1 MKVRARKLLSL
12 LLTLAMVAGMFV
24 LPASATADMELD
36 MATSAASALT
46 DLSGDFTW
54 SAGTGTGDSVATDK
68 GYMFS
73 DSYTGSKS
81 VKWNGTSN
89 ANGSRRTLDFTTTA
103 QATVKVWW
111 YMAKAGAKLCIWT
124 GSSTTATS
132 GTDAAESNPSYA
144 ITTFE
149 NVPAGAVKLG
159 FTAEKGQVFKI
170 EVSYGSGD
178 PDAPKNT
185 ITKGAATNGSF
196 TVAVGSAEV
205 TEAAEGATVTV
216 TAAPSSGYKVTKVT
230 YTPDGGTET
239 VAFEKEVNVYT
250 FKMPNKAV
258 TVNVTFEEGH
268 VATPQTYKLSTTITA
283 MNTAGYADAEPL
295 LVGPVYNSGYFSIAA
310 DTATDGLQYRNN
322 KGTLYLEVG
331 AAVHNNGIE
340 FTVESTANVTVKVS
354 STGSNNWS
362 VAALKK
368 DGENQ
373 VIATS
378 VPGSATV
385 NLYADGDLSGAAA
398 TAGSDAKV
406 AHIKTAKE
414 ATLTYT
420 GLTAGTYRLYS
431 PAVTNYDETNNP
443 SGRGFRVYDIVVV
456 EADAEKKP
464 DVEDKEVT
472 KVTVSPAT
480 ASLAVGETANLTFE
494 VLPVDALNR
503 QVTWTSSDTN
513 VATVEVVKG
522 KVVVTAVAEGEA
534 EITATSV
541 KTASVSGK
549 CTVTVTADKSLKSL
563 SASPASVTLKT
574 GATADVTI
582 TAEPTNT
589 DDTLTVISSDESV
602 ATAALNGKKVT
613 ITANGTKAGNA
624 TITVSGTTATDV
636 TVEIPV
642 TVELKKMKDS
652 GSAQQ
657 SGVYKPGFAGFTAKA
672 KAVDA
677 DTGADI
683 PGVTYTYS
691 VNGRDGEYTTTV
703 PSISKPGMVTY
714 FYKATATGYE
724 DFTSTVGRNMTV
736 SKGEPELSITAVPN
750 RVKTTVDA
758 DRYTIITVDC
768 TNIEGANV
776 NNIKVSGKNLTADQE
791 LLANRFV
798 KQSDGVYKV
807 NFPEPDVSEAEYVF
821 TASFGGNDYYE
832 AATDQTARV
841 TVVNSSVVD
850 RTYKLT
856 YDAKT
861 IRITYT
867 SSGSTDDAVLLGAG
881 VEAEAIVP
889 EGKEFVKW
897 VSADLNPTDENWDT
911 QNPTKFAMPGHNVTL
926 SVVFQDKGEEPTPVN
941 RTALVGAL
949 RTAEAYAEIPVVDTD
964 AANVNKGEKWVEK
977 ADKDAFIAAIA
988 KAQAV
993 SSNEKATQ
1001 DEVYKAVEDLDK
1013 ATDAFTAA
1021 WKDGAK
1027 ATGST
1032 EPTTNEYVFDP
1043 TTYTAAADKETLTAA
1058 EVTGDVFGITGTVM
1072 KRVSS
1077 SSGKVYAVDTDKPSN
1092 GGAVTIKIPAG
1103 ATATVVAQVA
1113 SNGGSNT
1120 SNFELQKDGVK
1131 VNNEES
1137 LDTVTG
1143 STDAAV
1149 TVNYTGLAEGTYS
1162 LLTPAGAANANR
1174 GLRVVKITV
1183 SITTAGGDA
1192 PVVPD
1197 SEARKALKEAVAAAK
1212 AAVEA
1217 VKVSA
1222 DGEDISTS
1230 EQWVTEAIKT
1240 AYENAIELAEAKANS
1255 SRFDDEAL
1263 TAAKTMLEN
1272 STNVFEAAKRD
1283 GKKSSSSSGGSSSG
1297 NVPTTGGGTTVTNP
1311 DGSKTNT
1318 KTNKTNG
1325 TVTETTTWPNGDKKV
1340 VVTKKDGT
1348 VTETF
1353 TKKDGSKSE
1362 TVTNPDGS
1370 STSTVTDTKGIK
1382 TETAVSASGE
1392 TSAKV
1397 TLPNRVDK
1405 AIVTIPVKDVTEGT
1419 VAVIVDA
1426 KGNETVIKTA
1436 VATENGLE
1444 LLVSGNVSVKIKDN
1458 AKSFQDVADGYWAK
1472 DAVDFVSSREIFKG
1486 TTDVTFSPLDTVDRG
1501 MMATVL
1507 YRLAD
1512 GKAEGENIFSDVAA
1526 GTWYTDAVV
1535 WANRSGVVNGYTD
1548 KTFGPADAVTREQ
1561 MATMLFRYAKVMG
1574 MDVSAKGDLSKFSDA
1589 NDVSSWAGEAMTW
1602 AVGVNLI
1609 NGVADPVTGT
1619 ILAPAKTASRAEV
1632 ATIMQRMVKLMMQ

>member
-24 LPASATADMELD
+24 LPASAAGGSITGATTDAYFTVGSDMTADTKQS
-36 MATSAASALT
+36 ATYSDLGKLQSSWKAGGGTKASNPGRYI
-46 DLSGDFTW
+46 S
-54 SAGTGTGDSVATDK
+54 
-68 GYMFS
+68 
-73 DSYTGSKS
+73 
-81 VKWNGTSN
+81 
-89 ANGSRRTLDFTTTA
+89 FTTGAAATA
-103 QATVKVWW
+103 KVWW
-111 YMAKAGAKLCIWT
+111 YSKEAPVLAGVADSTVVATGVTSSGDTGTGSAAAGITSFAIEKAGTYYIAC
-124 GSSTTATS
+124 
-132 GTDAAESNPSYA
+132 
-144 ITTFE
+144 
-149 NVPAGAVKLG
+149 
-159 FTAEKGQVFKI
+159 GQAFRIFKV
-170 EVSYGSGD
+170 EVVEED
-178 PDAPKNT
+178 VNPDAPKNA
-185 ITKGAATNGSF
+185 ITKGNTTNGSY
-196 TVAVGSAEV
+196 TVKVGDAEV

-216 TAAPSSGYKVTKVT
+216 TASPSSGYKVTKVT
-230 YTPDGGTET
+230 YTPEGGAET
-239 VAFEKEVNVYT
+239 AATEKEVNVYT

-258 TVNVTFEEGH
+258 TVNVTFEAGH

-283 MNTAGYADAEPL
+283 MNAAGYKDAEPL
-295 LVGPVYNSGYFSIAA
+295 LVGPVYNSGYFSLAA

-340 FTVESTANVTVKVS
+340 FTVESTATVTVKVS
-354 STGSNNWS
+354 STGSSNWS

-373 VIATS
+373 VIQS
-378 VPGSATV
+378 KVDGSATV
-385 NLYADGDLSGAAA
+385 NVFADTDLSGAAA
-398 TAGSDAKV
+398 TVGTDAKV
-406 AHIKTAKE
+406 AHIMTAKE

-431 PAVTNYDETNNP
+431 PAVTNYNDTNNP
-443 SGRGFRVYDIVVV
+443 SGRGFRVYDIEVV

-464 DVEDKEVT
+464 DIEDKEVT
-472 KVTVSPAT
+472 KVTVTPAT
-480 ASLAVGETANLTFE
+480 ASIAVGETANLTFAVE
-494 VLPVDALNR
+494 PEDALNR
-503 QVTWTSSDTN
+503 QVTWSSSDTN

-541 KTASVSGK
+541 KTSSVSGK

-582 TAEPTNT
+582 TTTPSNT
-589 DDTLTVISSDESV
+589 DDTLTVKSSDESV
-602 ATAALNGKKVT
+602 ATATLNGKKVT
-613 ITANGTKAGNA
+613 ITSNSTKAGNA
-624 TITVSGTTATDV
+624 TITVAGTTASDV
-636 TVEIPV
+636 MVEIPV

-691 VNGRDGEYTTTV
+691 VNGRDGNYTSTV

-724 DFTSTVGRNMTV
+724 PFTSTVGRNMTV

-750 RVKTTVDA
+750 RVKTAVDA

-776 NNIKVSGKNLTADQE
+776 NNIEVSGKNLTANQE

-807 NFPEPDVSEAEYVF
+807 SFPEPDVSEAEYVF
-821 TASFGGNDYYE
+821 TASFGGNDYYKE
-832 AATDQTARV
+832 ATDETARV

-897 VSADLNPTDENWDT
+897 VSADLTPTDENWDT
-911 QNPTKFAMPGHNVTL
+911 KNPTKFAMPGHDVTL
-926 SVVFQDKGEEPTPVN
+926 SVVFQDKGEEPAPVN

-949 RTAEAYAEIPVVDTD
+949 RTAEAYAEVPVVDTD

-977 ADKDAFIAAIA
+977 ADKDAFLAAIA

-1013 ATDAFTAA
+1013 ATDTFTAA

-1027 ATGST
+1027 STGST
-1032 EPTTNEYVFDP
+1032 EPSKPVENVLDSTTFSANG
-1043 TTYTAAADKETLTAA
+1043 ADKTPLTAA
-1058 EVTGDVFGITGTVM
+1058 EVAAPFGVEGDVV
-1072 KRVSS
+1072 KRSKSS
-1077 SSGKVYAVDTDKPSN
+1077 SDFSSVRALEVKKNEV
-1092 GGAVTIKIPAG
+1092 GAISLTVTANTTADVEIVLDG
-1103 ATATVVAQVA
+1103 ASTKGNATFA
-1113 SNGGSNT
+1113 
-1120 SNFELQKDGVK
+1120 LKKDGTAVENVEK
-1131 VNNEES
+1131 ITEAANKP
-1137 LDTVTG
+1137 DT
-1143 STDAAV
+1143 
-1149 TVNYTGLAEGTYS
+1149 TVNWKALPAGTYS
-1162 LLTPAGAANANR
+1162 LVSTHSDYALH
-1174 GLRVVKITV
+1174 VKTV
-1183 SITTAGGDA
+1183 TVNTTTAGGDA
-1192 PVVPD
+1192 PVAPD

-1217 VKVSA
+1217 VNVST
-1222 DGEDISTS
+1222 DGEDVSTS

-1255 SRFDDEAL
+1255 PRFDDEAL

-1283 GKKSSSSSGGSSSG
+1283 G
-1297 NVPTTGGGTTVTNP
+1297 
-1311 DGSKTNT
+1311 
-1318 KTNKTNG
+1318 
-1325 TVTETTTWPNGDKKV
+1325 
-1340 VVTKKDGT
+1340 
-1348 VTETF
+1348 
-1353 TKKDGSKSE
+1353 
-1362 TVTNPDGS
+1362 
-1370 STSTVTDTKGIK
+1370 
-1382 TETAVSASGE
+1382 
-1392 TSAKV
+1392 
-1397 TLPNRVDK
+1397 
-1405 AIVTIPVKDVTEGT
+1405 
-1419 VAVIVDA
+1419 
-1426 KGNETVIKTA
+1426 
-1436 VATENGLE
+1436 
-1444 LLVSGNVSVKIKDN
+1444 
-1458 AKSFQDVADGYWAK
+1458 
-1472 DAVDFVSSREIFKG
+1472 
-1486 TTDVTFSPLDTVDRG
+1486 
-1501 MMATVL
+1501 
-1507 YRLAD
+1507 
-1512 GKAEGENIFSDVAA
+1512 
-1526 GTWYTDAVV
+1526 
-1535 WANRSGVVNGYTD
+1535 
-1548 KTFGPADAVTREQ
+1548 
-1561 MATMLFRYAKVMG
+1561 
-1574 MDVSAKGDLSKFSDA
+1574 
-1589 NDVSSWAGEAMTW
+1589 
-1602 AVGVNLI
+1602 
-1609 NGVADPVTGT
+1609 
-1619 ILAPAKTASRAEV
+1619 
-1632 ATIMQRMVKLMMQ
+1632 